1 MVWEENSR
9 VIVMLT
15 RLVEKG
21 NVIRKIKLLKLICF
35 LFRIN
40 VGYIIQIIKLKVN
53 LDLMMLI

>member
-21 NVIRKIKLLKLICF
+21 NVIIKNK
-35 LFRIN
+35 
-40 VGYIIQIIKLKVN
+40 IIKIDIFCLE
-53 LDLMMLI
+53 